1 MLACLRIV
9 PAGPFPCSFFSLRV
23 GDLMA
28 LGPGQFYEVL
38 FFLLTLPQLQHAS
51 PLPREVK
58 RFVAYNVCKN
68 K

>member
-1 MLACLRIV
+1 
-9 PAGPFPCSFFSLRV
+9 
-23 GDLMA
+23 MA